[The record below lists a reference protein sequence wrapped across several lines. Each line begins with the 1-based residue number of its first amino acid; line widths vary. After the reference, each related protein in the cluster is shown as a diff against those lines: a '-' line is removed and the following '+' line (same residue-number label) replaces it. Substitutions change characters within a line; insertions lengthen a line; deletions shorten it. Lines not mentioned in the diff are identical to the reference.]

1 MSTTKHYTI
10 KITGGTSP
18 GPYTIYYGTFP
29 NPPLFT
35 GSIVPPIYPI
45 GSPPVLAQNLSLSS
59 LTGVTGV
66 IVDVPS
72 ATTAIY
78 LYNQLCPDKTITL
91 IPTKNIVYQDF
102 CMTSMGGATLLSQIH
117 FIFNNMDA
125 NGNPTWVGTY
135 IDNNITMTATVNW
148 VDTQW
153 VVIGYNPLDG
163 TITSPNDINS
173 NPPSIWVVNGSR
185 ATTTS
190 TIGDCVITNT
200 TSYPVSINQPTCLC
214 DGSILF
220 NPTNLDNP
228 PFTYSINNGVT
239 YSNSPIFSNLC
250 SGIYNLSILDSLD
263 NNYSKTI
270 TLNKPTVA
278 TTYTLSLNTTQST
291 QINNPTTISKTYE
304 TTIIV
309 TPELPDGTTVYFDI
323 VHNNSF
329 YSGPL
334 SGTSILTTG
343 TLLYKNEVPVSLSST
358 FSGDSTSVNTSPSCQ
373 SNTIYQFNTSD
384 SWNSLSLT
392 NSDIITISTSTRV
405 DKTTLGLCSV
415 GYSNESYSITNA
427 SIKGC
432 SCCEIINT

>member
-59 LTGVTGV
+59 LTGVTGTT
-66 IVDVPS
+66 VDVPS
-72 ATTAIY
+72 ATTVLY

-102 CMTSMGGATLLSQIH
+102 CMTSMGGSAVLSQIH

-135 IDNNITMTATVNW
+135 IENNITMTSTVNW

-153 VVIGYNPLDG
+153 VVIGYYPLEG
-163 TITSPNDINS
+163 TITSPNDVNS
-173 NPPSIWVVNGSR
+173 NPPSIWEVNGSR

-190 TIGDCVITNT
+190 IIGDCIITNT
-200 TSYPVSINQPTCLC
+200 TSYPVSINQPTCQC
-214 DGSILF
+214 DGSIVF
-220 NPTNLDNP
+220 NPVNLDNP
-228 PFTYSINNGVT
+228 PFTYSIDNGFI
-239 YSNSPIFSNLC
+239 YSQSPVFSNLC

-263 NNYSKTI
+263 NNYTKTV
-270 TLNKPTVA
+270 TLETTIPL
-278 TTYTLSLNTTQST
+278 TTYTLSLNTST
-291 QINNPTTISKTYE
+291 AQGNNSNLNTTKTYG
-304 TTIIV
+304 TIITV
-309 TPELPDGTTVYFDI
+309 TPPLPDGATAYFDI
-323 VHNNSF
+323 IHNNSF

-343 TLLYKNEVPVSLSST
+343 TILKKNEVPVSLSTT
-358 FSGDSTSVNTSPSCQ
+358 FSGHSTSVNTSPGCQ
-373 SNTIYQFNTSD
+373 SNTIYQFNITD

-392 NSDIITISTSTRV
+392 NGDSITIDTTTIV
-405 DKTTLGLCSV
+405 NKTTSGLCVV
-415 GYSNESYSITNA
+415 GYSNDSYSISNPR
-427 SIKGC
+427 IEGC
-432 SCCEIINT
+432 SCCKIINT